1 MLRAVISGVDERNPI
16 RRAVLFWDGAG
27 WYAAGTRWDPILK
40 EFYLVIQCMNRD
52 PDGYDRAAKEARSW
66 FLGSPF
72 WAETSE
78 EALRP
83 YKEVGRR
90 VVYDDHSEVY

>member
-1 MLRAVISGVDERNPI
+1 MLRAVISGVDDRNAI

-27 WYAAGTRWDPILK
+27 WYAAGCRWDPVLR
-40 EFYLVIQCMNRD
+40 ESYLIIQCMSRD
-52 PDGYDRAAKEARSW
+52 RDAYDKAAREARSW

-72 WAETSE
+72 WAETPE

-83 YKEVGRR
+83 YKEVGR
-90 VVYDDHSEVY
+90 VIYDDHSEVY